1 MIGDSLMSEN
11 LCQSCGKPMG
21 KTDELYGTEKNGT
34 KSKDFCDDCY
44 KNGEF
49 TTSITKERMIEVSI
63 PYLLKE
69 KPGIREADARKEM
82 EAFFPTLKRWKND

>member
-1 MIGDSLMSEN
+1 MNEK

-21 KTDELYGTEKNGT
+21 LTDELYGTEKNGE

-44 KNGEF
+44 KNGVF
-49 TTSITKERMIEVSI
+49 TTNITMKRMIAVSI

-69 KPGIREADARKEM
+69 KPGITEEDAAKEM
-82 EAFFPTLKRWKND
+82 EAFFPTLKRWKNS

>member
-1 MIGDSLMSEN
+1 MMNEK

-21 KTDELYGTEKNGT
+21 QTNELYGTEKNGT
-34 KSKDFCDDCY
+34 KSCDYCDDCY

-49 TTSITKERMIEVSI
+49 TTNISKERMIEVSI

-69 KPGIREADARKEM
+69 KPGINEAQARKEM
-82 EAFFPTLKRWKND
+82 EDFFPTLKRWKTH

>member
-1 MIGDSLMSEN
+1 MNEK

-21 KTDELYGTEKNGT
+21 QTAELYGTEKSGV
-34 KSKDFCDDCY
+34 KSSDYCDDCY

-49 TTSITKERMIEVSI
+49 TTQITKERMIEISI

-69 KPGIREADARKEM
+69 KPDIDEDQARKEM
-82 EAFFPTLKRWKND
+82 EAFFPTLKWWKNT